1 MSTIAHSHTHLWP
14 GVPLALA
21 SAVLFASA
29 PIQRA
34 RDRLLRWRTPAYPA
48 GRPKRARSV
57 SFVYRAAIIAI
68 ATFVSALAGFG
79 VHSLLPDAYV
89 VESKGM
95 VGSVVGLVASL
106 LSLVL
111 SLLIWTS
118 HGLFTTHQSQLQTI
132 GRSII
137 RLDFALAGYGSEAA
151 PGRAL
156 LCEHV
161 KHLRARMWEDRLAA
175 RRVIYHAALP
185 EDVLGMR
192 AFFVSLRP
200 TNDEQ
205 RRALMDVRDLFGSI
219 VDTQM
224 TMVRS
229 LVDRVPNLLLNV
241 VLGWSCLLFFGY
253 GLLSAIDAVTVVLA
267 VLGAS
272 AVASA
277 VFLILELSD
286 AYSGLFTMPHEG
298 FDELIR
304 VLTKGWETGVA
315 ARDLT

>member
-1 MSTIAHSHTHLWP
+1 MVFARRAVT
-14 GVPLALA
+14 VAL
-21 SAVLFASA
+21 LTFA
-29 PIQRA
+29 
-34 RDRLLRWRTPAYPA
+34 
-48 GRPKRARSV
+48 
-57 SFVYRAAIIAI
+57 
-68 ATFVSALAGFG
+68 SALAGFG
-79 VHSLLPDAYV
+79 VRALLPAGYI
-89 VESKGM
+89 VESQSM

-118 HGLFTTHQSQLQTI
+118 YGLFTTQQSQLQTI

-137 RLDFALAGYGSEAA
+137 QLHFALTGYGSEAIQ
-151 PGRAL
+151 GRAL
-156 LCEHV
+156 LSEHV
-161 KHLRARMWEDRLAA
+161 KRLRARLWDGLAA
-175 RRVIYHAALP
+175 RRAFYHAAMP

-192 AFFVSLRP
+192 AFFVSLHP

-205 RRALMDVRDLFGSI
+205 KHVLTNVRDLFGSI

-224 TMVRS
+224 AMIRS
-229 LVDRVPNLLLNV
+229 LVDRVPNMLLNV

-253 GLLSAIDAVTVVLA
+253 GLLSTFDAVTVVMA
-267 VLGAS
+267 ALGAT

-286 AYSGLFTMPHEG
+286 PYSGMFIMPHES

-304 VLTKGWETGVA
+304 ILSKAREAGVA